1 MRRQLEVRTH
11 SGSVRKATRTLEADP
26 EVRRMWREEVGR
38 DGILYPMDHYSP
50 RHASELVSRERLI
63 TRLLPGV

>member
-1 MRRQLEVRTH
+1 
-11 SGSVRKATRTLEADP
+11 
-26 EVRRMWREEVGR
+26 MWREEVGR

-63 TRLLPGV
+63 TRLLTGV